1 LKFDFL
7 ITEIEKLLKD
17 EHLEEDQ
24 RIDPLPARINLTRL
38 CVTVVKQWPK

>member
-24 RIDPLPARINLTRL
+24 RIDPLPASITLMLL
-38 CVTVVKQWPK
+38 CVTLFKQWPK